1 MNGIPLSIKKEG
13 FSMNGMEIRKRIIAN
28 NKLIAEQP
36 HNIFVLNKKI
46 QELIEDN
53 RRLQEICPHEFD
65 ETGYCIYCDKE
76 YK

>member
-1 MNGIPLSIKKEG
+1 
-13 FSMNGMEIRKRIIAN
+13 MNGMEVRKRIIAN

-36 HNIFVLNKKI
+36 HNIFILNKKI

-53 RRLQEICPHEFD
+53 RHLQEICPHEFD